1 MSRDH
6 WRSTRRSAPVAGR
19 ATLIAAAVVILVIL
33 AIIVSVL
40 VKGGDGARKKE
51 VADAAGTFG
60 DCYRVNTRVDTSSV
74 SGTLCSD
81 GSASVVMT
89 VDSQPVEI
97 LRLATETYVRGNDFT
112 WAALGVAS
120 ERGIAGWALYAA
132 DKNLLPAMDVTPGQI
147 AGSVDDARVDGDS
160 LVFDGYSVTLGG
172 SGSLTVT
179 TDGAKSWTMTPDSK
193 RTRSEIDAAAVEATV
208 SPLQIVGDGYG
219 GLTMK
224 LPPAAEPAP
233 PVEEPPAEQPPVEEP
248 PAPPAL

>member
-19 ATLIAAAVVILVIL
+19 ATLIAAAVAILVIL

-40 VKGGDGARKKE
+40 VKGGDGARKRE
-51 VADAAGTFG
+51 IADAAGTFG
-60 DCYRVNTRVDTSSV
+60 DCYRVNTRVDTSPV

-147 AGSVDDARVDGDS
+147 ASSVDDARVDGDS

-179 TDGAKSWTMTPDSK
+179 TDNAKSWTMTPDPK

-233 PVEEPPAEQPPVEEP
+233 PVEPPVEAPPVEEP
-248 PAPPAL
+248 PAPPAP